1 MSTPSPLR
9 SAFAERHPDVP
20 LLSLEDP
27 SLTKKTLRDVGWL
40 TPDETVRKIGRPG
53 EGNMNLTLRVTTD
66 RRSLIVKQSRPW
78 VEKYDVIE
86 APFDRMLSE
95 LAFY

>member
-1 MSTPSPLR
+1 MSTSSPLR
-9 SAFAERHPDVP
+9 RAFAASHPGVP

-27 SLTKKTLRDVGWL
+27 ELTEATLRDVGWL
-40 TPDETVRKIGRPG
+40 APDETFRSVERPG

-86 APFDRMLSE
+86 APFDRMLS
-95 LAFY
+95 